1 MWGELGYIWIGSM
14 VAAAT
19 GRASLIQRKG
29 FAVAWIK
36 TVGEDDA
43 TGLLA
48 SIYKSATARAGRV
61 YQILK
66 VQSQGPRAL
75 RSGMGLYTEIMHGE
89 SPLTRGQREM
99 LAVVV
104 SKVNACHY

>member
-19 GRASLIQRKG
+19 GRTSLIQRKG

-75 RSGMGLYTEIMHGE
+75 RSGMGLYSEIMHGE